1 VAKTTGARSSRRRR
15 LGEPYPPIADYALI
29 GDCFSAALVSR
40 SGSIDWCALPR
51 FDSGSSFGR
60 LLDWDHGGFCSVTP
74 VPGSYASTRRY
85 LEGTLILETTFR
97 TRGGEARL
105 VDCFTMRRGGA
116 RDPFRQIL
124 RVVEGIRGRIEL
136 AMTVKPIFDY
146 GECKAWIRKHEEH
159 LYSAIGGDDGL
170 IITTDTPLEPG
181 SDNDLRGRIVVREGD
196 RFRLSIQFA
205 RPETLDPRPPH
216 PPDPAELDRRLEQT
230 AKWWRRWSSGAR
242 LDGSHAEA
250 AIRSAIVLK
259 ALTHAPTGAMVAAP
273 TTSLPEVVGGDRNWD
288 YRYSWVRDSS
298 IAVRSLAELGFDA
311 EADGFRRFVERSSA
325 GHADELQV
333 AYGVGGERRLDEFE
347 LGDLEG
353 YRRSGPVRVG
363 NAAAK
368 QLQLDVYGHLLDLA
382 WRWHQRGQSPDDDY
396 WLFLRDLVEGAATRW
411 TERDRGIW
419 ETRKAPQHF
428 VHSKVMCWAAV
439 DRGVRLAKEGARKAP
454 TRRWTKVRD
463 EMRTTIESRGY
474 DRRRGVFRRAFGT
487 RQLDGALLLIP
498 SVGFVDYDDPRM
510 IRTTDAIRE
519 ALDHHGLVRRY
530 RETAEGRLK
539 EGAFLCCSFW
549 LAECLAY
556 QGRMAEAREVFGR
569 ATSTGNDL
577 GLFAEEFDPVSGE
590 MLGNFPQG
598 LTHLSHIAAA
608 VALTGGRPPG

>member
-1 VAKTTGARSSRRRR
+1 VAKATRATSSRMRGP
-15 LGEPYPPIADYALI
+15 GERYPPIADYALI

-60 LLDWDHGGFCSVTP
+60 LLDWDDGGFCSITP
-74 VPGSYASTRRY
+74 VARSYTSTRRY
-85 LEGTLILETTFR
+85 LDGTLILETTFR

-105 VDCFTMRRGGA
+105 IDCFAMRRGGA
-116 RDPFRQIL
+116 HDPFRQIL
-124 RVVEGIRGRIEL
+124 RVVEGVRGRIEI
-136 AMTVKPIFDY
+136 ATTIKPMFDY
-146 GECKAWIRKHEEH
+146 GECKAWIRKHEGR

-170 IITTDTPLEPG
+170 IISTDIPLDPG
-181 SDNDLRGRIVVREGD
+181 RDNDLRGRIVVREGD
-196 RFRLSIQFA
+196 RLRLSIQFA
-205 RPETLDPRPPH
+205 RPETLDPRPPR
-216 PPDPAELDRRLEQT
+216 PPDPAELDRRFEAT
-230 AKWWRRWSSGAR
+230 AKWWRRWSSTAR
-242 LDGSHAEA
+242 LDSSYGEA

-273 TTSLPEVVGGDRNWD
+273 TTSLPEVLGGDRNWD
-288 YRYSWVRDSS
+288 YRFSWVRDSS

-325 GHADELQV
+325 GHVDELQI

-347 LGDLEG
+347 LVDLEG
-353 YRRSGPVRVG
+353 YRRSSPVRVG

-368 QLQLDVYGHLLDLA
+368 QVQLDVYGHLLDLA

-396 WLFLRDLVEGAATRW
+396 WLFLLDLVEGAAARW

-439 DRGVRLAKEGARKAP
+439 DRGIRLAKDGARKAP
-454 TRRWTKVRD
+454 TRRWTKVRN
-463 EMRTTIESRGY
+463 EMRRAIELRGY
-474 DRRRGVFRRAFGT
+474 DRRRGVFRRAFGN

-498 SVGFVDYDDPRM
+498 SVGFVAYDDERM

-519 ALDHHGLVRRY
+519 ELDHRGLLRRY
-530 RETAEGRLK
+530 RETVKGKLMG
-539 EGAFLCCSFW
+539 GAFLSCSFW

-556 QGRMAEAREVFGR
+556 QGRMVDAREVYGQ
-569 ATSTGNDL
+569 AVSTGNDL

>member
-1 VAKTTGARSSRRRR
+1 MRGP
-15 LGEPYPPIADYALI
+15 GERYPPIADYALI

-60 LLDWDHGGFCSVTP
+60 LLDWDDGGFCSITP
-74 VPGSYASTRRY
+74 VARSYTSTRRY
-85 LEGTLILETTFR
+85 LDGTLILETTFR

-105 VDCFTMRRGGA
+105 IDCFAMRRGGA
-116 RDPFRQIL
+116 HDPFRQIL
-124 RVVEGIRGRIEL
+124 RVVEGVRGRIEI
-136 AMTVKPIFDY
+136 ATTIKPMFDY
-146 GECKAWIRKHEEH
+146 GECKAWIRKHEGR

-170 IITTDTPLEPG
+170 IISTDIPLDPG
-181 SDNDLRGRIVVREGD
+181 RDNDLRGRIVVREGD
-196 RFRLSIQFA
+196 RLRLSIQFA
-205 RPETLDPRPPH
+205 RPETLDPRPPR
-216 PPDPAELDRRLEQT
+216 PPDPAELDRRFEAT
-230 AKWWRRWSSGAR
+230 AKWWRRWSSTAR
-242 LDGSHAEA
+242 LDSSYGDA

-273 TTSLPEVVGGDRNWD
+273 TTSLPEVLGGDRNWD
-288 YRYSWVRDSS
+288 YRFSWVRDSS

-325 GHADELQV
+325 GHVDELQI

-347 LGDLEG
+347 LVDLEG
-353 YRRSGPVRVG
+353 YRRSSPVRVG

-368 QLQLDVYGHLLDLA
+368 QVQLDVYGHLLDLA

-396 WLFLRDLVEGAATRW
+396 WLFLLDLVEGAAARW

-439 DRGVRLAKEGARKAP
+439 DRGIRLAKDGARKAP
-454 TRRWTKVRD
+454 TRRWTKVRN
-463 EMRTTIESRGY
+463 EMRRAIELRGY
-474 DRRRGVFRRAFGT
+474 DRRRGVFRRAFGN

-498 SVGFVDYDDPRM
+498 SVGFVAYDDERM

-519 ALDHHGLVRRY
+519 ELDHRGLLRRY
-530 RETAEGRLK
+530 RETVKGKLMG
-539 EGAFLCCSFW
+539 GAFLSCSFW

-556 QGRMAEAREVFGR
+556 QGRMVDAREVYGQ
-569 ATSTGNDL
+569 AVSTGNDL

>member
-1 VAKTTGARSSRRRR
+1 VAKATKATSSRGRRP
-15 LGEPYPPIADYALI
+15 GERYPPIADYGLI

-60 LLDWDHGGFCSVTP
+60 LLDWDDGGFCSVTP
-74 VPGSYASTRRY
+74 LARSYASTRRY

-97 TRGGEARL
+97 TKSGEARL
-105 VDCFTMRRGGA
+105 IDCFTMRRGGA
-116 RDPFRQIL
+116 HEPFRQIL
-124 RVVEGIRGRIEL
+124 RVVEGVRGRIEL
-136 AMTVKPIFDY
+136 RTIIKPMFDY
-146 GECKAWIRKHEEH
+146 GECKAWIRKHEEG

-170 IITTDTPLEPG
+170 IISSDIPLEPG
-181 SDNDLRGRIVVREGD
+181 NDNDLGGRVEVREGE
-196 RFRLSIQFA
+196 RLRLSIQFA
-205 RPETLDPRPPH
+205 RPETLDPRPPR
-216 PPDPAELDRRLEQT
+216 PPDPAELDRRFEET
-230 AKWWRRWSSGAR
+230 AKWWRRWSSRAR
-242 LDGSHAEA
+242 LDGSYAEA

-273 TTSLPEVVGGDRNWD
+273 TTSLPESLGADRNWD

-347 LGDLEG
+347 LVDLEG
-353 YRRSGPVRVG
+353 YRGSSPVRVG

-368 QLQLDVYGHLLDLA
+368 QVQLDVYGHLLDLA
-382 WRWHQRGQSPDDDY
+382 WSWHQRGQSPDDDY
-396 WLFLRDLVEGAATRW
+396 WLFLLDLVEGAVTRW

-439 DRGVRLAKEGARKAP
+439 DRGIRLAKEGVRKAP
-454 TRRWTKVRD
+454 IRRWTKVRD
-463 EMRTTIESRGY
+463 EIRRTIESRGY

-519 ALDHHGLVRRY
+519 DLDHHGLLRRY
-530 RETAEGRLK
+530 GESVKGKPAG
-539 EGAFLCCSFW
+539 GAFLSCCFW
-549 LAECLAY
+549 LAECLAF
-556 QGRMAEAREVFGR
+556 QGRMAEAREVFGQ
-569 ATSTGNDL
+569 AVSTGNDL
-577 GLFAEEFDPVSGE
+577 GLFSEEFDPVSGE

-608 VALTGGRPPG
+608 VALTGGQPPG